1 MIINKHAK
9 GTSHLSTRAHA
20 LAIIASL
27 LITGCGGGGGSSSD
41 PAATLQI
48 STASLPNGQIGQAY
62 RAPLNASGGTPPYVW
77 SVSSGALPAGLT
89 LSSAGVISGT
99 PTVSGSSSFT
109 IQVKDSSVPAAESAR
124 SFMLTMQPVPLAI
137 TTSAL
142 PAVTEGTPYS
152 ASLAAS
158 GGTPPYSWSIVQGS
172 LPPGLS
178 LASNGVIAGTAT
190 GTTGGPVKFEVT
202 DASSP
207 RLTQTVQLSFTVNP
221 APLQITSS
229 SLSNGQVGHAYSA
242 LLTATGGMAPY
253 TWALS
258 SGALPAGLNLN
269 AASGAITGTPTATAN
284 GSALTFTVSD
294 SSATVQQ
301 RSMTLTL
308 NVSPAN
314 ISVSIAPR
322 ALGLTI
328 GQTTSLT
335 ASTNDFAGVLW
346 SVSAAGG
353 SVKPSTSLTGAAVVF
368 TAPPSAGG
376 YKVTATSVTDPAQTA
391 TLMVGVTDLAGVLS
405 YHDDA
410 ARDGLNAQEYAL
422 TPTNVNTSS
431 FGKLFSCAVDG
442 AIYAQPLW
450 SANLLVSGA
459 AHNVVFV
466 ATQRDSL
473 YAFDADASPCT
484 LLWQVSLIDAA
495 HGGTV
500 AESSVPS
507 GVDGY
512 LVGSGDGD
520 VTPEV
525 GVTGTPVID
534 SSSGT
539 LYVVSKSVNATGAQP
554 LFYHRLH
561 AIDIATGREKTGSPV
576 TIAGSYP
583 GTGDGGSSVTFNP
596 QTQNQRSGLALVNG
610 VVYIAWASHEDTSPY
625 YGWVMGYQ
633 YGTSGFTQT
642 AVLNVTPN
650 VQKGGIWMSGAAPSM
665 DEAGNL
671 YLITGNGHFDANSL
685 IPPSNDYGDSLLEL
699 SVAAQPTNVTSAFSV
714 LGYFTPSDQAND
726 AQNDIDF
733 GSGGAAVLAD
743 VIAGNPPTTTH
754 LVMGGG
760 KDGGFYLINRDQ
772 LGGYGDAHAW
782 QKIQLGGPIYSTA
795 AFFNNSIYVGAADQR
810 LTSYVLDTSQ
820 SPPQFVKQSL
830 ASSPGGGFPW
840 PGTTP
845 AISANGTANAIVW
858 SVDSS
863 HYCTNQ
869 SSGCGPAVLH
879 AYDATDLIELWNSS
893 LASGG
898 ADAAGNAVKFVVPTV
913 ANGKVYVG
921 TRGADNG
928 TAEAGNASGE
938 LDVYGLK
945 AQ

>member
-1 MIINKHAK
+1 
-9 GTSHLSTRAHA
+9 
-20 LAIIASL
+20 
-27 LITGCGGGGGSSSD
+27 
-41 PAATLQI
+41 
-48 STASLPNGQIGQAY
+48 
-62 RAPLNASGGTPPYVW
+62 
-77 SVSSGALPAGLT
+77 
-89 LSSAGVISGT
+89 
-99 PTVSGSSSFT
+99 
-109 IQVKDSSVPAAESAR
+109 
-124 SFMLTMQPVPLAI
+124 MLTVQPVPLAI

-152 ASLAAS
+152 ASLTAS
-158 GGTPPYSWSIVQGS
+158 GGTPPYSWSIVQGT

-190 GTTGGPVKFEVT
+190 GTASGPVKFEVA

-207 RLTQTVQLSFTVNP
+207 RLTQTVQLSLTVNP
-221 APLQITSS
+221 APLKITSS
-229 SLSNGQVGHAYSA
+229 ALPNGQVGHAYSA

-253 TWALS
+253 SWALS
-258 SGALPAGLNLN
+258 SGTLPAGLTLN

-284 GSALTFTVSD
+284 GAALSFTVSD

-328 GQTTSLT
+328 SQMTSLT
-335 ASTNDFAGVLW
+335 ASTNDYAGVLW
-346 SVSAAGG
+346 SVSATGG
-353 SVKPSTSLTGAAVVF
+353 SVKPSTSASGAAVVF
-368 TAPPSAGG
+368 TSPASAGV
-376 YKVTATSVTDPAQTA
+376 YTVTATSVTDPAQTA
-391 TLMVGVTDLAGVLS
+391 TLVVGVTDLAGVLS

-431 FGKLFSCAVDG
+431 FGKLFSCGVDG

-450 SANLLVSGA
+450 RANLSVSGA

-466 ATQRDSL
+466 ATQHDSL
-473 YAFDADASPCT
+473 YAFDADASPCA
-484 LLWQVSLIDAA
+484 LLWQVSLLDAA
-495 HGGTV
+495 HGGTTG
-500 AESSVPS
+500 ESSVPS
-507 GVDGY
+507 GVDDY
-512 LVGSGDGD
+512 LVGGGLGDIM
-520 VTPEV
+520 PEV

-554 LFYHRLH
+554 IFYQRLH
-561 AIDIATGREKTGSPV
+561 AIDTVTGREKTGSPV
-576 TIAGSYP
+576 TIEGSYS

-610 VVYIAWASHEDTSPY
+610 VVYIAWASHEDILPY

-633 YGTSGFTQT
+633 YGVNGFTQT
-642 AVLNVTPN
+642 AVLNITPN
-650 VQKGGIWMSGAAPSM
+650 VQKGGIWMSGAAPSV
-665 DEAGNL
+665 DAAGNL

-699 SVAAQPTNVTSAFSV
+699 SVAAQPTNVTTAFSV

-726 AQNDIDF
+726 AQNDVDF

-743 VIAGNPPTTTH
+743 VIVGNPPTTTH

-782 QKIQLGGPIYSTA
+782 QKIQLGGMIYSTA
-795 AFFNNSIYVGAADQR
+795 AFFNNSIYVGAAGQP

-820 SPPQFVKQSL
+820 TPVQFVKQSPA
-830 ASSPGGGFPW
+830 ASPVGGFPW

-845 AISANGTANAIVW
+845 AISASGTANAIVW

-863 HYCTNQ
+863 QYCTNQ
-869 SSGCGPAVLH
+869 SPGCGPAVLH
-879 AYDATDLIELWNSS
+879 AYDATDLVELWNSS
-893 LASGG
+893 LASSG

-913 ANGKVYVG
+913 ANGKIYLG
-921 TRGADNG
+921 TRGADTG
-928 TAEAGNASGE
+928 AAPAGSSSGE